1 MTEEMEKVPI
11 RRNGDVGPTAI
22 LTQSSRLKHGLDVQK
37 RKLSWRHISIKW
49 FTKQLNIE
57 RWRDE
62 KLKYV
67 CITNE
72 AGYIIE

>member
-37 RKLSWRHISIKW
+37 RKLSWRHIFIKW
-49 FTKQLNIE
+49 FTKQLNME
-57 RWRDE
+57 RWRE